1 MKYTDAELEA
11 AEYLI
16 NTVDETNRSVARHLT
31 ATENH
36 AAIAIRAAYL
46 TILASGRVKGPIDI
60 ATLRLM
66 VYTFN
71 DIMAETTV
79 LDWDPGEAI
88 SVMDEGLRAL
98 LVTKDDLLQTMR
110 EMAGAMDDDYYP
122 EWEFDADANEVI
134 TRLANARATFDK
146 ITLSSFEI
154 NNLLQYIEQLSARQK
169 AS

>member
-1 MKYTDAELEA
+1 
-11 AEYLI
+11 
-16 NTVDETNRSVARHLT
+16 
-31 ATENH
+31 
-36 AAIAIRAAYL
+36 
-46 TILASGRVKGPIDI
+46 
-60 ATLRLM
+60 
-66 VYTFN
+66 
-71 DIMAETTV
+71 
-79 LDWDPGEAI
+79 
-88 SVMDEGLRAL
+88 
-98 LVTKDDLLQTMR
+98 MR